1 MQDSSIKP
9 DNISIYVDNEY
20 QKPHSLLHTAQVS
33 TVTEK
38 QAADSELDTP
48 SVGTKYTRSEGEA
61 WRLRASSSAIH
72 NPPKQPKRRRRNQ
85 RRRRQNGHPEP
96 PCPQGIT
103 ESKEMLQLSKLFGF
117 AWTPGFIFSGSP
129 ASSITAATA
138 TTLFGG
144 GGLTTVFGGT
154 ASPAVVAPRVPS
166 AAFATPTGLFDT
178 PLNATESRSIF
189 TGTHSGTAS
198 IFGGSFGGGNC
209 QRQYKTPESRNTHTA
224 VMRAAA
230 VPGFQFARPDCLF
243 EIASGK
249 VSSSSSTKTVDVD
262 YTFSLP
268 KVVSENLFSGALD
281 WRPQKC

>member
-1 MQDSSIKP
+1 MEDSSMKP
-9 DNISIYVDNEY
+9 DNISIYVDNED

-85 RRRRQNGHPEP
+85 RRRRQK
-96 PCPQGIT
+96 GIT
-103 ESKEMLQLSKLFGF
+103 ESEEMLQLSKLFGF

-138 TTLFGG
+138 TTQFGG
-144 GGLTTVFGGT
+144 GDLTTVFGGT
-154 ASPAVVAPRVPS
+154 ASPAVVAPRAPS

-209 QRQYKTPESRNTHTA
+209 QRQYKTPESRYTDTA
-224 VMRAAA
+224 VVRAAA